1 MPVVKNYTKTR
12 EKCRVTF
19 KLPAEAQAE
28 KAVLVGEFNEWNPA
42 ECPMKRLKDG
52 SFSVI
57 ITLESGRHYRYKYLL
72 DGQRWENDWTAD
84 SYAPNE
90 FGQDDSL
97 VHV

>member
-28 KAVLVGEFNEWNPA
+28 KAMLVGEFNEWNPA
-42 ECPMKRLKDG
+42 GCPMKRLKDG

-57 ITLESGRHYRYKYLL
+57 ITLDSGRQYRYKYLL

-97 VHV
+97 IHV